1 MDKDI
6 SCFITTML
14 SYIDYS
20 LRKITI
26 RQTWERKSKS
36 EYDKWYYFR
45 KSYKE
50 KDKLPFIFE

>member
-20 LRKITI
+20 FRKITI
-26 RQTWERKSKS
+26 RQNWERKSKS